1 MIGSQK
7 DGMSKFLIP
16 YIVEF
21 TWDNGAVFED
31 MRAVC
36 MAFDEDDARA
46 IIYSKYSKSSDEF
59 ANIKSVRKFADNDI
73 VAERI

>member
-1 MIGSQK
+1 MMDIQK
-7 DGMSKFLIP
+7 DGMSRFTIP

-21 TWDNGAVFED
+21 TWDNGAVFEN

-46 IIYSKYSKSSDEF
+46 IIHSKYSKRSDEF
-59 ANIKSVRKFADNDI
+59 ANIKSVRKFTDNDI
-73 VAERI
+73 VSERI

>member
-1 MIGSQK
+1 MN
-7 DGMSKFLIP
+7 GMNVYPIP

-36 MAFDEDDARA
+36 MAFDEDDART
-46 IIYSKYSKSSDEF
+46 IIHSKYSKRSDEF
-59 ANIKSVRKFADNDI
+59 ANIKSVRKFTDNDI
-73 VAERI
+73 VTERV